1 MTSNTTFES
10 NDEKSILA
18 EWIAPPAVDTS
29 IPALGAGST
38 FHMLFP
44 VSIVLCLGWPWFAQ
58 RWSQLSFPFT
68 TVNKLV
74 GLNKTVTGLTSF
86 SVLPNGTG
94 VFLTPHFYQSFK
106 AVFDH
111 KFTNSSKNRF
121 LTLFESYDGPLP
133 FAKLLFF
140 CNVIAA
146 HVIVSITLLYTQ
158 LCNTKNDNWRK
169 SYVSRYRFPFIQC
182 NSTLFQCS
190 DIRN

>member
-10 NDEKSILA
+10 NDENNILV
-18 EWIAPPAVDTS
+18 EWIAPPAVDIS
-29 IPALGAGST
+29 IPALSAVST
-38 FHMLFP
+38 FHMLLFR

-74 GLNKTVTGLTSF
+74 GLNKTVTGFTCF
-86 SVLPNGTG
+86 SVLLNGTG
-94 VFLTPHFYQSFK
+94 VFLTLHFYQSFK

-146 HVIVSITLLYTQ
+146 HVIVSITLLYT
-158 LCNTKNDNWRK
+158 
-169 SYVSRYRFPFIQC
+169 
-182 NSTLFQCS
+182 
-190 DIRN
+190 